1 MGKRKNCLPSSR
13 LGRSVNRNVR
23 VLLIISIATSLIV
36 LWYVD
41 WLLPNVHLGPLA
53 ALPLFLLGYRI
64 GLWPT
69 LSIAAAA
76 AIGLAVADADY
87 GGAKGI
93 KFGDVIVDSMM
104 LLVAFGIAAFAADRA
119 RKRDSEVARLRTRVA
134 RERSRAETDHVTQL
148 PNRAYFETR
157 LDQASLS
164 RDRDALMG
172 IVVADIDNFKEIN
185 DRFGHP
191 AGDLV
196 LREVARR
203 FQEVM
208 RKSDIVARIGG
219 DEFGVV
225 LRGVDSAEDIRRVCD
240 KLGLAFAKPFVLGG
254 EPLRIGLSVGYSIFP
269 DEGDDLRSLVDLADR
284 RMYDAKLALRARGQV
299 RQSFA

>member
-1 MGKRKNCLPSSR
+1 
-13 LGRSVNRNVR
+13 VNRSVR
-23 VLLIISIATSLIV
+23 VLLIVSIATSLIV

-87 GGAKGI
+87 GGPKGI
-93 KFGDVIVDSMM
+93 KLGDVAVDSAM

-119 RKRDSEVARLRTRVA
+119 RRRDSEVARLQTRVA
-134 RERSRAETDHVTQL
+134 RERNRAETDPVTQL
-148 PNRAYFETR
+148 PNRAYFEAR
-157 LDQASLS
+157 LDQASLA
-164 RDRDALMG
+164 RDRDVLTG

-185 DRFGHP
+185 DRYGHR

-203 FQEVM
+203 LKAVT

-219 DEFGVV
+219 DEFGLI
-225 LRGVDSAEDIRRVCD
+225 LRGTDSVEDVRRVCD
-240 KLGLAFAKPFVLGG
+240 KARIAFATPFVLGG
-254 EPLRIGLSVGYSIFP
+254 DPLSIGLSVGYSIFP

-284 RMYDAKLALRARGQV
+284 RMYDAKLELRSRGPV
-299 RQSFA
+299 RQSFG